1 MIMSESAPLTR
12 VKVPAWQYLFA
23 ALLVAASIGYSVLC
37 VVALAAVGSLRSIS
51 AQVLAGQHPD
61 LLTVQARLR
70 AVSNTANA
78 VNGLWLVLFIL
89 FVAWLVSVN
98 RRYAAAGQPLRIG
111 RAARYALFAGGV
123 VSIILTAYAF
133 RFTGM
138 RTVADVHRVATID
151 MTFLAVRAAVGIVYA
166 WCAVSLLAARRRRE
180 PPAPASASAPAPA
193 GPDLSYEEYVAMRA
207 AQRAASS
214 APAAPIEATPVVPT
228 VGTPNEA
235 APVAPILPG
244 PTAGEMTADAPNG

>member
-1 MIMSESAPLTR
+1 MIMPDSAPPIR

-78 VNGLWLVLFIL
+78 VNGLWLVLFVL

-111 RAARYALFAGGV
+111 RAARYALFAGGL
-123 VSIILTAYAF
+123 VSIILTAYAL

-138 RTVADVHRVATID
+138 RTVADVHRGATID

-166 WCAVSLLAARRRRE
+166 WCTVTLLAARRRRE
-180 PPAPASASAPAPA
+180 PPPPAQAPT

-207 AQRAASS
+207 AQRAASA
-214 APAAPIEATPVVPT
+214 APAPTIEATPVAPVAPIEATPIRPIDAT
-228 VGTPNEA
+228 
-235 APVAPILPG
+235 PILPS
-244 PTAGEMTADAPNG
+244 PTAGEMTADAPNS